1 MTHTHARST
10 VFLAVVLGV
19 ASLACESA
27 REGAPAPAPAPPS
40 RGAEVHVQ
48 ATPPGDGALDVDA
61 MRRAAERAGLTATA
75 PGLPGASGAPEAL
88 APSESAPADALV
100 PPANAP
106 PTPRAF
112 SASALSPT
120 RVSLEWL
127 PAERGA
133 GVTTYRILRDGSAAG
148 LVAETAFVDDG
159 LRPGSRHCYAIFA
172 IDAAGNRSASTRTA
186 CVDMPDRSPPTAP
199 PALRAEARDERHVLV
214 SWQASRDDVGVR
226 SYEVLRADAVV
237 GRVSD
242 NAFTELGLAPAQT
255 YCYSVRAVD
264 AAGNVSAA
272 AGPACATTPDLTPPS
287 PPTAVAADARG
298 ERAVRVRWSPSV
310 DDAGVAGYELL
321 RDGKVVAS
329 TEEVAAIEEG
339 LRPTVR
345 YCYTVRARD
354 AAGNRSAEGGPA
366 CATTPDLTAPTVPS
380 EVAVTAT
387 SDTRVE
393 LRWTA
398 STDEIGV
405 QRYEVLR
412 ERTSLGF
419 AEGTTHAE
427 AGLRPGREYC
437 YVVRA
442 HDAAGNVSA
451 GSARACATTPD
462 LTPPSAP
469 PRLAVAP
476 NSPSNIV
483 LAWDAATDDV
493 AVARYEILRGGV
505 VVARVDAPSTDW
517 LDRGLPPASDACY
530 AVVAMD
536 AAGHRS
542 PPQGIACARTADAG
556 VPAAPRQLRAAPETV
571 TSVALTWEPSS
582 QPGVVYSVYWDKGGR
597 VGSTGNTSFSAMV
610 KGGERRCFRVAAVDV
625 EGRESP
631 RTFDACAAP
640 RKEMPRET
648 LSRADAP

>member
-1 MTHTHARST
+1 MTNTHARFT
-10 VFLAVVLGV
+10 VVLAVVLAAG
-19 ASLACESA
+19 SLRCESA
-27 REGAPAPAPAPPS
+27 REGATTPAPAPPARS
-40 RGAEVHVQ
+40 ADVHVQ

-61 MRRAAERAGLTATA
+61 MRRAAESAGLTATA
-75 PGLPGASGAPEAL
+75 PGLPGGSAPEPL
-88 APSESAPADALV
+88 A

-106 PTPRAF
+106 PAPRAF

-133 GVTTYRILRDGSAAG
+133 DVTAYRILRDGSAAG
-148 LVAETAFVDDG
+148 LVAETAFTDDG

-172 IDAAGNRSASTRTA
+172 LDAAGNRSASTRTA
-186 CVDMPDRSPPTAP
+186 CVDMPDRSPPSAP
-199 PALRAEARDERHVLV
+199 PALRAEARGERHVLV

-255 YCYSVRAVD
+255 YCYSVRALD
-264 AAGNVSAA
+264 AAGNVSAV

-298 ERAVRVRWSPSV
+298 ERAVRVRWGPSV

-329 TEEVAAIEEG
+329 TEELAAIEES
-339 LRPTVR
+339 LRPTGR

-398 STDEIGV
+398 SSDEIGV

-419 AEGTTHAE
+419 TEATTHAE

-451 GSARACATTPD
+451 ASKRACATTPD

-493 AVARYEILRGGV
+493 AVTRYEIQRGGE
-505 VVARVDAPSTDW
+505 VVARVDAPAIDW

-530 AVVAMD
+530 AVVALD

-556 VPAAPRQLRAAPETV
+556 VPAAPRLLRAAPETV

-597 VGSTGNTSFSAMV
+597 IGSTGNTSFSALV

-631 RTFDACAAP
+631 RTFDACATP